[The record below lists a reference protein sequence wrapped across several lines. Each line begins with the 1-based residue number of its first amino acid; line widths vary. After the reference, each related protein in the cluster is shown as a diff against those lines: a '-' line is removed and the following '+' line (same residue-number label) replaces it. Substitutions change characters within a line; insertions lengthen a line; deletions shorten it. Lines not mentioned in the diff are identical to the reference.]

1 MIYLK
6 RLSWLI
12 KIHES
17 RKENGMTMLPK
28 DKIDRINELSKKSK
42 SEGLTTKEQ
51 EEQQSLRQ
59 QYLQAFRSSMKN
71 TLKGVTVVDPNG
83 NDVTPQKLKDEKK
96 FNLQ

>member
-1 MIYLK
+1 
-6 RLSWLI
+6 
-12 KIHES
+12 
-17 RKENGMTMLPK
+17 MTMLPK

-59 QYLQAFRSSMKN
+59 QYLQSFRSSMKN

-96 FNLQ
+96 FNLH